1 MTDTPHKK
9 PSTAQSGRN
18 AATATESLA
27 AELGPT
33 IAHHLFSAIKTLQV
47 HDAQN
52 RAAVRTIKDLVT
64 VLEELQNVDGE
75 VKIHTSID
83 FLFVNDA
90 RMAMDAQKNGPFFFL
105 IQEMTKR
112 EVEGIQILSGIG
124 QDELARFLKLFFGGL
139 PEGTTFDEVESALSS
154 YSITKV
160 KIAKLVERERHF
172 EDEAKV
178 KDDESVRRAS
188 NQVFFR
194 TIALVGDIRKGIEKQ
209 RTIHV
214 QKVERLTQQMVDII
228 QKDETILV
236 GLSSI
241 KAFDECTFA
250 HSVNVCILSML
261 IGDRLGLSRSDVA
274 RLGVAALLHDIG
286 KTYIPQQIINTP
298 GQLSDKE
305 WELMRYHT
313 FFGVKE
319 LSRINALREVE
330 DGLFVALQHHVH
342 FDNNGY
348 PQRAQGWD
356 LRMFSRIVT
365 VSDYYDAMTSP
376 RVYQEPV
383 SAVHALHFI
392 LTKSGQIF
400 DPLIAKAFIGTMG
413 IFPIGTL
420 VELDSG
426 ESGVVVR
433 QHESMRYLRR
443 PFVALADVDGIDADA
458 APIDLTMRSDKGY
471 MRSIVR
477 DIHGEKA
484 EQLRRA
490 FFVEES

>member
-1 MTDTPHKK
+1 VKDTKERPSTK
-9 PSTAQSGRN
+9 PSGAV
-18 AATATESLA
+18 ATTTETLA

-47 HDAQN
+47 HDAHN
-52 RAAVRTIKDLVT
+52 RAAVRTIRDLVA
-64 VLEELQNVDGE
+64 VLKELQDVDGL

-90 RMAMDAQKNGPFFFL
+90 RLAMDSQKNGPLFFL

-112 EVEGIQILSGIG
+112 EVEGIEIRSGID
-124 QDELARFLKLFFGGL
+124 QEELVKFLRLFFVEL
-139 PEGTTFDEVESALSS
+139 PEGTAFDEVEVAFSS
-154 YSITKV
+154 YSITNVKV
-160 KIAKLVERERHF
+160 AKLVERERRL
-172 EDEAKV
+172 ENETRI
-178 KDDESVRRAS
+178 KDDDSVRRAS

-209 RTIHV
+209 RAIQV

-228 QKDETILV
+228 QADETILV

-241 KAFDECTFA
+241 KTFDERTFA

-261 IGDRLGLSRSDVA
+261 IGDRLGLSKSDVA

-286 KTYIPQQIINTP
+286 KTYIPQEIINTP
-298 GQLSDKE
+298 GALNDKE

-348 PQRAQGWD
+348 PQRADGWD
-356 LRMFSRIVT
+356 LRLFSRIVT
-365 VSDYYDAMTSP
+365 VADYYDAMTTP

-383 SAVHALHFI
+383 SVVYALHFI

-400 DPLIAKAFIGTMG
+400 DPLVAKAFIGALG
-413 IFPIGTL
+413 IFPIGTV
-420 VELDSG
+420 VELDTG
-426 ESGVVVR
+426 ELGVVVR
-433 QHESMRYLRR
+433 QHESVRHLRR
-443 PFVALADVDGIDADA
+443 PFVALAGENGIDVDAP
-458 APIDLTMRSDKGY
+458 PIDLTERGEDGY
-471 MRSIVR
+471 LRSIHR
-477 DIHGEKA
+477 DLNGEKA
-484 EQLRRA
+484 NQIRSA
-490 FFVEES
+490 YFVEGL